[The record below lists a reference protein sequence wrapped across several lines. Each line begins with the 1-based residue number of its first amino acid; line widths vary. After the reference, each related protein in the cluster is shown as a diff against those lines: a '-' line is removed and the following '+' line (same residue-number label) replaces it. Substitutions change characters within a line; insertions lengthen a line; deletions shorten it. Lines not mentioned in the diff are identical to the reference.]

1 MIKKI
6 ERFDASKISSWISQF
21 KKLAIIPP
29 SFEDFEVMNFNQER
43 ICDLQFDDSQWVKMD
58 LPFENSYTDVFL
70 PDVGYRHDINGLFWY
85 RRIVTLDDV
94 DLDYE
99 LTIGS
104 IDDGDITYIN
114 GRRVGAT
121 YGALDKRNYKVP
133 KEILHKGDNV
143 IAMMHFDHWGGS
155 AILGPIYLQNVRG
168 DKVLLEG
175 SWSGILYAD
184 LFDSELIIYGLKNQ
198 NRLRH
203 RPSLPSG
210 GPNDFPSSLF
220 NAMIN
225 PLIPF
230 TIKGV
235 IWYQGEENVVNAEK
249 YEKLFSALISDW
261 RSYWGYDFPFYF
273 VQIAPFNYVFEH
285 DLSPILRDAQRKS
298 LKVINTGM
306 AITMDIGS
314 PTTIHPP
321 NKQDVGDRLAR
332 LALANDYDKDILA
345 SGPLYKSHEIREG
358 KISINFMHN
367 KGLMINVDNPT
378 GFELAGEDLIYVTA
392 EAKIV
397 NNQVIVW
404 SDLISDP
411 KYVRYGWKD
420 YFSGTLF
427 NEVGLP
433 ASSFSSQ

>member
-1 MIKKI
+1 MSQNDPLKI
-6 ERFDASKISSWISQF
+6 AGRQISDALTFDDVLLQPGYSKILPNDTNI
-21 KKLAIIPP
+21 KTRLTRTI
-29 SFEDFEVMNFNQER
+29 N
-43 ICDLQFDDSQWVKMD
+43 LH

-121 YGALDKRNYKVP
+121 YGALNKRNYKVP

-203 RPSLPSG
+203 RPSLRTKARAKSAAPEPTLSHW
-210 GPNDFPSSLF
+210 DRQASSRLL
-220 NAMIN
+220 AS
-225 PLIPF
+225 
-230 TIKGV
+230 
-235 IWYQGEENVVNAEK
+235 E
-249 YEKLFSALISDW
+249 
-261 RSYWGYDFPFYF
+261 
-273 VQIAPFNYVFEH
+273 
-285 DLSPILRDAQRKS
+285 
-298 LKVINTGM
+298 
-306 AITMDIGS
+306 
-314 PTTIHPP
+314 
-321 NKQDVGDRLAR
+321 DRLQ
-332 LALANDYDKDILA
+332 LAEILFA
-345 SGPLYKSHEIREG
+345 PG
-358 KISINFMHN
+358 
-367 KGLMINVDNPT
+367 T
-378 GFELAGEDLIYVTA
+378 C
-392 EAKIV
+392 
-397 NNQVIVW
+397 
-404 SDLISDP
+404 
-411 KYVRYGWKD
+411 VR
-420 YFSGTLF
+420 
-427 NEVGLP
+427 
-433 ASSFSSQ
+433 